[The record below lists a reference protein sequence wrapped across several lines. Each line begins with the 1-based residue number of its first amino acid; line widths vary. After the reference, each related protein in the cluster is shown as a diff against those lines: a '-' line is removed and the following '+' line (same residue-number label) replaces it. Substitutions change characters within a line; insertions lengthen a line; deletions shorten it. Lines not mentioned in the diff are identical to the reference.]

1 MGSSVTTLER
11 YLAAATRKN
20 TQQSYAQATRH
31 FEEDFGG
38 FLPATGESV
47 ARYLVAY
54 AGVLSNNTLR
64 QRLSALASWHRR
76 QGFPDPTRDQVVR
89 QAFKGIRALHATVEK
104 QATPLQLA
112 DLERVD
118 AFCRAAAAQA
128 RKEGDRA
135 GEMQAI
141 RDRALLLLG
150 FWRAFRSDDLV
161 RLQIEHLT
169 VRSVESL
176 TLWLPTSKGDREN
189 QGRSWVVPA
198 LTRLCPVEAVEA
210 WLTASKLEEGPL
222 FRRVNR
228 WGAPGQQPM
237 NRKSIIPWLR
247 RLLAQAGVDDARS
260 YTSHSLRRG
269 FAGWA
274 THHGWDLKALMQY
287 VGWRD
292 IQSAARYVD
301 PLASDRD
308 RLEASLQRSAPAVS
322 ALAQPAP
329 ADESVRL
336 EVSIALRPFVGKTR
350 GLAAARRHIEEV
362 CLARLG
368 AQKFGRKGDR
378 YHVHLPTPTDEA
390 TLTER
395 VSDLLDELHQ
405 VATNN
410 DCYLEARIRDV
421 ATGRVWD

>member
-1 MGSSVTTLER
+1 MTSLDR
-11 YLAAATRKN
+11 YLAAAQRKN

-31 FEEDFGG
+31 FETEFGG

-47 ARYLVAY
+47 ARYLAAY

-64 QRLSALASWHRR
+64 QRLSALAAWHRA
-76 QGFPDPTRDQVVR
+76 QGFADPTRDELVR
-89 QAFKGIRALHATVEK
+89 QAFKGIRALHAASEK
-104 QATPLQLA
+104 QAAPLQLS

-118 AFCRAAAAQA
+118 AYCRQAEAKA
-128 RKEGDRA
+128 RKEGDRR

-161 RLQIEHLT
+161 HLQIEHVT
-169 VRSVESL
+169 VRPGESL
-176 TLWLPTSKGDREN
+176 TLFLPTSKGDREN
-189 QGRSWVVPA
+189 QGRTWLVPA

-210 WLTASKLEEGPL
+210 WLAVSALTAGPL

-228 WGAPGQQPM
+228 WGVPGHLPM

-247 RLLAQAGVDDARS
+247 RLLGQAGVFDVRS

-274 THHGWDLKALMQY
+274 THNGWDLKALMQY

-301 PLASDRD
+301 PLVSDRD
-308 RLEASLQRSAPAVS
+308 RLEAGLQRSAPAAVTATPS
-322 ALAQPAP
+322 EPA
-329 ADESVRL
+329 ATSLRL
-336 EVSIALRPFVGKTR
+336 EVSIALRSYVGKPR
-350 GLAAARRHIEEV
+350 GIAASRRHIEEV

-368 AQKFGRKGDR
+368 GQKFGRNGNR
-378 YHVHLPTPTDEA
+378 YHIHFPANTDDG

-410 DCYLEARIRDV
+410 ECYLEAKIRDV

>member
-1 MGSSVTTLER
+1 MTSLER

-31 FEEDFGG
+31 FEVDFGG
-38 FLPATGESV
+38 FLPATGDSV
-47 ARYLVAY
+47 ARYLAAY

-64 QRLSALASWHRR
+64 QRLSALAAWHRR
-76 QGFPDPTRDQVVR
+76 QGFSDPTRDEVVR

-104 QATPLQLA
+104 QAAPLQVA

-118 AFCRAAAAQA
+118 AYCRAAAAQA
-128 RKEGDRA
+128 RKEGDRR
-135 GEMQAI
+135 GEMQAV

-161 RLQIEHLT
+161 HLQIEHVT
-169 VRSVESL
+169 VRTGESL
-176 TLWLPTSKGDREN
+176 TLFLSTSKGDREN
-189 QGRSWVVPA
+189 QGRTWTVPA

-210 WLTASKLEEGPL
+210 WLTASKLSAGPL

-228 WGAPGQQPM
+228 WGAPGRLPM

-247 RLLAQAGVDDARS
+247 RLLAAAGIDDARS

-274 THHGWDLKALMQY
+274 TQSGWDLKALMQY

-301 PLASDRD
+301 PLESDRD
-308 RLEASLQRSAPAVS
+308 RLEAGLQRSAPAAATATPS
-322 ALAQPAP
+322 APVAGPL
-329 ADESVRL
+329 RL
-336 EVSIALRPFVGKTR
+336 EVSIALRSYVGKTR
-350 GLAAARRHIEEV
+350 GIAASRRHIEEV
-362 CLARLG
+362 CLARHG
-368 AQKFGRKGDR
+368 GQKFGRKGDR
-378 YHVHLPTPTDEA
+378 YHIHFPASNDEG

-410 DCYLEARIRDV
+410 ECYLEATIRDV
-421 ATGRVWD
+421 ATGQVWD

>member
-1 MGSSVTTLER
+1 MTTLER

-38 FLPATGESV
+38 FLPATGEAV

-76 QGFPDPTRDQVVR
+76 QGFPDPTRDEVVR
-89 QAFKGIRALHATVEK
+89 QAFKGIRAVHANIEK
-104 QATPLQLA
+104 QAAPLQIT

-118 AFCRAAAAQA
+118 AYCREVAIQA
-128 RKEGDRA
+128 RQEGDHA
-135 GEMQAI
+135 GEMQAL

-161 RLQIEHLT
+161 RLHIEHL
-169 VRSVESL
+169 VLRPGESL
-176 TLWLPTSKGDREN
+176 TLWLPASKGDREN
-189 QGRSWVVPA
+189 QGQKWVVPA
-198 LTRLCPVEAVEA
+198 LTRLCPVEAVGA
-210 WLTASKLEEGPL
+210 WLTATALSEGPL

-228 WGAPGQQPM
+228 WGAPGQRPM
-237 NRKSIIPWLR
+237 NPKSIIPWLR
-247 RLLAQAGVDDARS
+247 RLLAQAGIDDARS
-260 YTSHSLRRG
+260 YSSHSLRRG

-274 THHGWDLKALMQY
+274 THQGWDLKALMQY

-301 PLASDRD
+301 PLLGDRD
-308 RLEASLQRSAPAVS
+308 RLELGLQRSVPAATPATPSS
-322 ALAQPAP
+322 AGEAI
-329 ADESVRL
+329 RL
-336 EVSIALRPFVGKTR
+336 EVSIALRTFVGKTR
-350 GLAAARRHIEEV
+350 GLAASRRHIEEV

-368 AQKFGRKGDR
+368 GQKFGRKGDR
-378 YHVHLPTPTDEA
+378 YHIHLPTSTDEG

-410 DCYLEARIRDV
+410 DCFLEARVRDL

>member
-1 MGSSVTTLER
+1 MTSLER

-20 TQQSYAQATRH
+20 TQASYAQATRH
-31 FEEDFGG
+31 FEEEFGG

-47 ARYLVAY
+47 ARYLAAY

-64 QRLSALASWHRR
+64 QRLSALAAWHRG
-76 QGFPDPTRDQVVR
+76 QGFADPTRDELVR
-89 QAFKGIRALHATVEK
+89 QAFKGIRALHGTVEK
-104 QATPLQLA
+104 QAAPLQLA

-118 AFCRAAAAQA
+118 TYCRELAATSRKAGNRRGELQA
-128 RKEGDRA
+128 V
-135 GEMQAI
+135 
-141 RDRALLLLG
+141 RDRAMLLLG

-161 RLQIEHLT
+161 QLQIEQVL
-169 VRSVESL
+169 VRRGESL
-176 TLWLPTSKGDREN
+176 SLFLPTSKGDREN
-189 QGRSWVVPA
+189 QGRTWMVPA

-210 WLTASKLEEGPL
+210 WLAASNLSAGPL
-222 FRRVNR
+222 FRRVSR
-228 WGAPGQQPM
+228 WGTPGRQPM

-247 RLLAQAGVDDARS
+247 RLLAHAGIDDARS

-274 THHGWDLKALMQY
+274 AHNGWDLKALMQY

-292 IQSAARYVD
+292 VQSAARYVD
-301 PLASDRD
+301 PLTSDRD
-308 RLEASLQRSAPAVS
+308 RLEAGLKRSAPPPRAE
-322 ALAQPAP
+322 ATCPEP
-329 ADESVRL
+329 ADAPLRL
-336 EVSIALRPFVGKTR
+336 EVSIALRSYVGKTR
-350 GLAAARRHIEEV
+350 GIAASRRHIEEV

-368 AQKFGRKGDR
+368 GQKFGRQGDR
-378 YHVHLPTPTDEA
+378 YHIQFPASTDEG

-410 DCYLEARIRDV
+410 ECYLEARIRDV

>member
-1 MGSSVTTLER
+1 MTTLER

-38 FLPATGESV
+38 FLPATGDAV
-47 ARYLVAY
+47 ARYLAAY
-54 AGVLSNNTLR
+54 AGSLSNNTLR

-76 QGFPDPTRDQVVR
+76 QGFPDPTRDEVVR

-104 QATPLQLA
+104 QATPLQVA

-128 RKEGDRA
+128 RMEGDRA
-135 GEMQAI
+135 GEMQAL
-141 RDRALLLLG
+141 RNRALLLLG

-161 RLQIEHLT
+161 RLRIEHL
-169 VRSVESL
+169 VLRPGESL
-176 TLWLPTSKGDREN
+176 TLWLPSSKSDREN

-210 WLTASKLEEGPL
+210 WLTASKLDAGPL

-228 WGAPGQQPM
+228 WGAPGLQPM
-237 NRKSIIPWLR
+237 NRKSIIPWLQ
-247 RLLAQAGVDDARS
+247 RLFVQAGVDDACS

-274 THHGWDLKALMQY
+274 THQGWDLKALMQY

-308 RLEASLQRSAPAVS
+308 RLEAGLARPLPAAAAPAPS
-322 ALAQPAP
+322 SP
-329 ADESVRL
+329 ADDVVRL

-350 GLAAARRHIEEV
+350 GVAAARRHIEEV

-368 AQKFGRKGDR
+368 GQKFGRKGDR
-378 YHVHLPTPTDEA
+378 YHVQLPAQADES

-421 ATGRVWD
+421 ATGQVWD

>member
-1 MGSSVTTLER
+1 MTLER
-11 YLAAATRKN
+11 YLAAAQRKN

-31 FEEDFGG
+31 FEGDFGG
-38 FLPATGESV
+38 FLPATGDAV
-47 ARYLVAY
+47 ARYLAAY

-76 QGFPDPTRDQVVR
+76 QGFPDPTRDEVVR
-89 QAFKGIRALHATVEK
+89 QAFKGVRALHTTVEK
-104 QATPLQLA
+104 QAAPLQIS
-112 DLERVD
+112 DLDRVD

-128 RKEGDRA
+128 RKAGDRA

-161 RLQIEHLT
+161 RLHIEHLT
-169 VRSVESL
+169 VRPGESL
-176 TLWLPTSKGDREN
+176 ALWLPTSKGDREN

-198 LTRLCPVEAVEA
+198 LTRLCPVDAIDA
-210 WLTASKLEEGPL
+210 WLTASKLDAGPL

-247 RLLAQAGVDDARS
+247 RLLAEAGVDDALS

-292 IQSAARYVD
+292 IQSAARYVN

-308 RLEASLQRSAPAVS
+308 RLEAGLQSSTPAAPT
-322 ALAQPAP
+322 PAP
-329 ADESVRL
+329 LPSAAESVRV

-350 GLAAARRHIEEV
+350 GLAASRRHNEEI

-368 AQKFGRKGDR
+368 GQKFGRKGDR
-378 YHVHLPTPTDEA
+378 YHIHLRAQTDES

>member
-1 MGSSVTTLER
+1 MTTLER

-20 TQQSYAQATRH
+20 TQQSYALATRH

-38 FLPATGESV
+38 FLPATGDSV
-47 ARYLVAY
+47 ARYLAAY

-64 QRLSALASWHRR
+64 QRLSALANWHRR
-76 QGFPDPTRDQVVR
+76 QGFPDPTRDEVVR
-89 QAFKGIRALHATVEK
+89 QAFKGIRALHPTVEK
-104 QATPLQLA
+104 QAAPLQVM
-112 DLERVD
+112 DLDRVD
-118 AFCRAAAAQA
+118 ASCRAAAAQA
-128 RKEGDRA
+128 RKQGDRA
-135 GEMQAI
+135 GEMKAT

-169 VRSVESL
+169 LRPGESL
-176 TLWLPTSKGDREN
+176 TLFLPMSKGDREN
-189 QGRSWVVPA
+189 QGRTWVVPA
-198 LTRLCPVEAVEA
+198 LSRLCPVEAVEA
-210 WLTASKLEEGPL
+210 WLTASKLCSGPL

-228 WGAPGQQPM
+228 WGAPGQLPM

-247 RLLAQAGVDDARS
+247 SLLAEAGVSDARS

-274 THHGWDLKALMQY
+274 TDSGWDLKALMQY

-301 PLASDRD
+301 PLSGDRD
-308 RLEASLQRSAPAVS
+308 RLEAGLNRS
-322 ALAQPAP
+322 ALAAPAP
-329 ADESVRL
+329 TPHQAEDKTVRL
-336 EVSIALRPFVGKTR
+336 EVSISLRSFVGKTR
-350 GLAAARRHIEEV
+350 GLAASRRHLEEI
-362 CLARLG
+362 CLARFG
-368 AQKFGRKGDR
+368 GQKFGRKGDR
-378 YHVHLPTPTDEA
+378 YHIHLPVQAAEG
-390 TLTER
+390 TLNER

-410 DCYLEARIRDV
+410 DCFLEAKVRDV
-421 ATGRVWD
+421 ATGRGWD

>member
-1 MGSSVTTLER
+1 MTSLEG
-11 YLAAATRKN
+11 YLAAAQRKN

-31 FEEDFGG
+31 FEMEFGG

-47 ARYLVAY
+47 ARYLAAY

-64 QRLSALASWHRR
+64 QRLSALAAWHRS
-76 QGFPDPTRDQVVR
+76 QGFADPTRDELVR
-89 QAFKGIRALHATVEK
+89 QAFKGIRALHAASEK
-104 QATPLQLA
+104 QAAPLQLS
-112 DLERVD
+112 DLERAD
-118 AFCRAAAAQA
+118 AYCRQVEAKA
-128 RKEGDRA
+128 RKEGDRR

-161 RLQIEHLT
+161 HLQIEHVT
-169 VRSVESL
+169 VRSGESL
-176 TLWLPTSKGDREN
+176 TLFLPMSKGDREN
-189 QGRSWVVPA
+189 QGRTWLLPA
-198 LTRLCPVEAVEA
+198 LTRLCPVEAVAA
-210 WLTASKLEEGPL
+210 WLAASNLTVGPL

-228 WGAPGQQPM
+228 WGAPGRLQM

-247 RLLAQAGVDDARS
+247 RLLAAAGIDDART

-274 THHGWDLKALMQY
+274 THNGWDLKALMQY

-301 PLASDRD
+301 PLGSDRE
-308 RLEASLQRSAPAVS
+308 RLEAGLQRSTPAAVAVTAS
-322 ALAQPAP
+322 EPPA
-329 ADESVRL
+329 STLLL
-336 EVSIALRPFVGKTR
+336 EVSLALRSYGGKT
-350 GLAAARRHIEEV
+350 GGISASRRHIEEV

-368 AQKFGRKGDR
+368 GQKFFGRNGDR
-378 YHVHLPTPTDEA
+378 YHIHFPASIDEG

-395 VSDLLDELHQ
+395 VGDLLDELHQ

-410 DCYLEARIRDV
+410 ECYLEARIRDV
-421 ATGRVWD
+421 ATCRVWD

>member
-1 MGSSVTTLER
+1 MNTLER

-38 FLPATGESV
+38 FLPATGDAV
-47 ARYLVAY
+47 ARYLAAY

-64 QRLSALASWHRR
+64 QRLSALASWHRQ
-76 QGFPDPTRDQVVR
+76 QGFPDPTRDEVVR
-89 QAFKGIRALHATVEK
+89 QAFKGIRAIHASVEK

-118 AFCRAAAAQA
+118 AFCQATASQA
-128 RKEGDRA
+128 RKEGNRA
-135 GEMQAI
+135 GEVQAI

-161 RLQIEHLT
+161 RLHIEHLT
-169 VRSVESL
+169 VRPGESL

-189 QGRSWVVPA
+189 QGRRWVVPA
-198 LTRLCPVEAVEA
+198 LTRLCPVEAVQA
-210 WLTASKLEEGPL
+210 WLAASKLESGPL

-228 WGAPGQQPM
+228 WGAPGKQPM

-274 THHGWDLKALMQY
+274 THQGWDLKALMQY

-308 RLEASLQRSAPAVS
+308 RLEAGLQRSAPAES
-322 ALAQPAP
+322 APASPAP
-329 ADESVRL
+329 ADQWVRL

-368 AQKFGRKGDR
+368 GQKFGRKGDR
-378 YHVHLPTPTDEA
+378 YHIHLSAQADEA

>member
-1 MGSSVTTLER
+1 MTTLER

-38 FLPATGESV
+38 FLPATGDAV
-47 ARYLVAY
+47 ARYLAAY
-54 AGVLSNNTLR
+54 AGTLSNNTLR

-76 QGFPDPTRDQVVR
+76 QGFPDPTRDEIVR

-104 QATPLQLA
+104 QATPLQIA

-118 AFCRAAAAQA
+118 AFCRAATLRA
-128 RKEGDRA
+128 RKDGDRA
-135 GEMQAI
+135 GEMKAI

-161 RLQIEHLT
+161 RLHIEHLT
-169 VRSVESL
+169 VRPGESL
-176 TLWLPTSKGDREN
+176 TLRLPTSKADREN
-189 QGRSWVVPA
+189 QGRSWVAPA

-210 WLTASKLEEGPL
+210 WLTASTLDAGPL

-228 WGAPGQQPM
+228 WGATGQQSM

-292 IQSAARYVD
+292 IQSAVRYVD
-301 PLASDRD
+301 PLTSDRD
-308 RLEASLQRSAPAVS
+308 RLEAGLLRSAPAAS
-322 ALAQPAP
+322 AQTPPPSAE
-329 ADESVRL
+329 ESVRL
-336 EVSIALRPFVGKTR
+336 EVSIALRSFVGKAR
-350 GLAAARRHIEEV
+350 GLAASRRHIEEV

-368 AQKFGRKGDR
+368 GQKYGRKGDR
-378 YHVHLPTPTDEA
+378 YHIHLPAQTDEA

-395 VSDLLDELHQ
+395 ISDLLDELHQ

-410 DCYLEARIRDV
+410 DCYVEARIRDV